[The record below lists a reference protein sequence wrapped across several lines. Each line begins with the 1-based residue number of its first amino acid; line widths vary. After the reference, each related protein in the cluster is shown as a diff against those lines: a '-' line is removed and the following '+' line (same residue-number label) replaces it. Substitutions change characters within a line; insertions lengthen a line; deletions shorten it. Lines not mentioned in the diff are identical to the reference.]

1 MGGEDSREEPFKSHR
16 EGEAKD
22 ICMLSERLEAR
33 EYQRKI
39 ADVATATNTLVV
51 LPTGLGKTI
60 IAILT
65 AAEMLQRY
73 PQSKVMVLAPTRPLV
88 LQHLRAF
95 GTELKLPEGAMA
107 ALTGTV
113 DPGER
118 EVVWMKSRV
127 IFATPQTVYNDV
139 RRGRVSLQ
147 DVVLAVFDEAHR
159 SVKDYTYTKLA
170 TVYRETAL
178 RPRIMG
184 LTASPGATKE
194 KVNEIKRNL
203 FIEAVEARSEE
214 SEDVRGYVEKT
225 NIESVKVSVPED
237 YYETTLRLRE
247 LYNDKVK
254 KLLNGGFL
262 RTNRVSKKALLEARV
277 AISARLK
284 SAQASGGEKGYIFGA
299 IMNQAQAVAIL
310 HALEMIETQ
319 GAPPLL
325 RYLEKLRERPDKG
338 KAISSLVKDPKWLKV
353 EEGAA
358 KLASVPHPKIA
369 LMLATVKDQLRRKP
383 DSRVIVFTQYRDTI
397 EDIVR
402 ALEGERLSARRFVG
416 QSDREGSRGMDQK
429 MQSETLDLF
438 RWGEFKVLVSSSIG
452 EEGLHVPDVDLVV
465 FYEAVPSEIRYI
477 QRRGRTG
484 RTTEGRVV
492 ILLAE
497 GTVDESYYYS
507 SLLKE
512 SRMRELV
519 RETDKRSSRKRAR
532 TPTLLD
538 FVS

>member
-1 MGGEDSREEPFKSHR
+1 
-16 EGEAKD
+16 
-22 ICMLSERLEAR
+22 MLSEGLEAR
-33 EYQRKI
+33 EYQKKI
-39 ADVATATNTLVV
+39 AEVATTTNTLVV

-60 IAILT
+60 IAILV
-65 AAEMLQRY
+65 AAEMLRRH
-73 PQSKVMVLAPTRPLV
+73 PDCKVMVLAPTKPLV

-95 GTELKLPEGAMA
+95 SREMTLPEGSMA

-118 EVVWMKSRV
+118 EYLWMKSRV
-127 IFATPQTVYNDV
+127 VFATPQTVYNDV
-139 RRGRVSLQ
+139 RHGRVSLQ

-159 SVKDYTYTKLA
+159 SVKDYTYTRLA
-170 TVYRETAL
+170 TVYRESAI
-178 RPRIMG
+178 RPLIMG
-184 LTASPGATKE
+184 LTASPGASKE
-194 KVNEIKRNL
+194 KVDEIKKNL

-225 NIESVKVSVPED
+225 YVETIKVRVPEE

-254 KLLNGGFL
+254 KLLSGGFL
-262 RTNRVSKKALLEARV
+262 KTNRVSKKALLEARMV
-277 AISARLK
+277 ISARLK
-284 SAQASGGEKGYIFGA
+284 AAQASGGQKGYIFGA

-319 GAPPLL
+319 GAPTLL
-325 RYLEKLRERPDKG
+325 RYLEKMQEKPDKG
-338 KAISSLVKDPKWLKV
+338 KAISSLVRDPRWLRIRG
-353 EEGAA
+353 EAG
-358 KLASVPHPKIA
+358 KLANIPHPKIA
-369 LMLATVKDQLRRKP
+369 VMLTTVKDQLRRKP

-397 EDIVR
+397 EDIVK
-402 ALEGERLSARRFVG
+402 ALDREGLSARRFVG
-416 QSDREGSRGMDQK
+416 QSDREGSRGMDQ
-429 MQSETLDLF
+429 QLQTETLDLF
-438 RWGEFKVLVSSSIG
+438 RKGEFKVLVSSSIG

-507 SLLKE
+507 TLLKE

-519 RETDKRSSRKRAR
+519 KESSLKPPKRRGRN
-532 TPTLLD
+532 PTLMD
-538 FVS
+538 FVD

>member
-1 MGGEDSREEPFKSHR
+1 LLSSGFK
-16 EGEAKD
+16 
-22 ICMLSERLEAR
+22 AR
-33 EYQRKI
+33 EYQKMI
-39 ADVATATNTLVV
+39 AKVATSTNTLVV

-60 IAILT
+60 IAIMA
-65 AAEMLQRY
+65 AAEMLEKH
-73 PQSKVMVLAPTRPLV
+73 PAGKVMVLAPTRPLV

-95 GTELKLPEGAMA
+95 EAQLRLPGGSMA

-118 EVVWMKSRV
+118 ELLWTQSRV

-139 RRGRVSLQ
+139 RHGRVSLRE
-147 DVVLAVFDEAHR
+147 VVLAVFDEAHR
-159 SVKDYTYTKLA
+159 SVRDYTYTKLA
-170 TVYRETAL
+170 TAYRENADHPL
-178 RPRIMG
+178 IMG
-184 LTASPGATKE
+184 LTASPGASKE

-214 SEDVRGYVEKT
+214 SEDVKGYVERT
-225 NIESVKVSVPED
+225 DIETIRVRVPDE
-237 YYETTLRLRE
+237 YYDTTLRLRE
-247 LYNDKVK
+247 MYNDKIK

-262 RTNRVSKKALLEARV
+262 RSNRVSKKALLEARI

-284 SAQASGGEKGYIFGA
+284 SAQATGAQKGYIFGA
-299 IMNQAQAVAIL
+299 IINQAQAVATL

-325 RYLEKLRERPDKG
+325 RYLEKLRGREDKG
-338 KAISSLVKDPKWLKV
+338 KAISSLVRDPKWQKM
-353 EEGAA
+353 EAEAG
-358 KLASVPHPKIA
+358 KLASVPHPKISV
-369 LMLATVKDQLRRKP
+369 MLDVLKHQLQRKP
-383 DSRVIVFTQYRDTI
+383 DSKIIVFTQYRDTI

-402 ALEGERLSARRFVG
+402 ALEKEGLYAMRFVG
-416 QSDREGSRGMDQK
+416 QSDREGSKGMDQATQTK
-429 MQSETLDLF
+429 TLERF
-438 RWGEFKVLVSSSIG
+438 RDGEFKVLVSSSIG
-452 EEGLHVPDVDLVV
+452 EEGLHVPDVDLVI

-507 SLLKE
+507 TLLKE
-512 SRMRELV
+512 SRMKKLV
-519 RETDKRSSRKRAR
+519 KETSQKPARKRAR
-532 TPTLLD
+532 NPTLMD
-538 FVS
+538 FLEQA

>member
-1 MGGEDSREEPFKSHR
+1 MPEARNPFSAIWGATTR
-16 EGEAKD
+16 APTMLAEG
-22 ICMLSERLEAR
+22 LEAR
-33 EYQRKI
+33 EYQKKI
-39 ADVATATNTLVV
+39 AEVAADTNTLVV
-51 LPTGLGKTI
+51 LPTGLGKTM
-60 IAILT
+60 IAILV
-65 AAEMLQRY
+65 AAEMLRRH
-73 PQSKVMVLAPTRPLV
+73 PDSKVMVLAPTRPLV

-95 GTELKLPEGAMA
+95 GAQLKLPNSSMA

-118 EVVWMKSRV
+118 ELIWMKSRV

-139 RRGRVSLQ
+139 QHGRVSLQ
-147 DVVLAVFDEAHR
+147 DVALAVFDEAHR

-170 TVYRETAL
+170 TVYRESAL

-184 LTASPGATKE
+184 LTASPGASKE

-203 FIEAVEARSEE
+203 FIDAVEARSEE
-214 SEDVRGYVEKT
+214 SDDVKEYVEKT
-225 NIESVKVSVPED
+225 NIETVRVRVPDE

-254 KLLNGGFL
+254 KLLGGGFL
-262 RTNRVSKKALLEARV
+262 RSNRVSKKALLEARI

-284 SAQASGGEKGYIFGA
+284 SAQASGGQKGYIFGA
-299 IMNQAQAVAIL
+299 IINQAQAVAIL

-325 RYLEKLRERPDKG
+325 RYLEKLQERPDKG
-338 KAISSLVKDPKWLKV
+338 KAISSLVRDPKWIRV
-353 EEGAA
+353 EEEAA
-358 KLASVPHPKIA
+358 KLASIPHPKISV
-369 LMLATVKDQLRRKP
+369 MLSVVKAQLEKKP

-402 ALEGERLSARRFVG
+402 ALGKESLSARRFVG
-416 QSDREGSRGMDQK
+416 QSDREGSKGMDQ
-429 MQSETLDLF
+429 QLQTETLDLF
-438 RWGEFKVLVSSSIG
+438 RRGEFKVLVSSSIG

-497 GTVDESYYYS
+497 GTVDESYYYTT
-507 SLLKE
+507 LLKE
-512 SRMRELV
+512 SRMKELV
-519 RETDKRSSRKRAR
+519 KETSKPARKRVR
-532 TPTLLD
+532 NPTLMD
-538 FVS
+538 FVG